1 RGEGLSALTRMLE
14 AEKQLGYVSE
24 VRQAVR
30 YAAADLKGEPLPGFC
45 LPKGIAPILPLF
57 REAILNGLPEEKE
70 NAALMLGEIIKLTTA
85 AAIQPSVV
93 HITGP
98 LIRILGDRFN
108 SSVKAAVLETL
119 ALLLSKVGV
128 MLKQFLP
135 QLQTTFVKGL
145 SDANRPVRIK
155 AGLALSQLVL
165 IHTRADPLFLEVHNG
180 VKNADDLSVKETMLQ
195 ALRSVIT
202 NGGDKMSEQLALT
215 VLAML
220 TCPALLAHPEDPPR
234 SGAGGCLGA
243 LLHCLPTAHRD
254 AALLHHVLA
263 AGNPTSQSTQ
273 ANEDWLLTHGR
284 SCALF
289 VALKETPDQIYQDH
303 FEEKIDKAL
312 LGYLSSDK
320 IPIVCNGIRGIGYLI
335 CHLLKKDKPVP
346 PNILSQFVRVS

>member
-1 RGEGLSALTRMLE
+1 M
-14 AEKQLGYVSE
+14 
-24 VRQAVR
+24 
-30 YAAADLKGEPLPGFC
+30 
-45 LPKGIAPILPLF
+45 
-57 REAILNGLPEEKE
+57 
-70 NAALMLGEIIKLTTA
+70 
-85 AAIQPSVV
+85 
-93 HITGP
+93 
-98 LIRILGDRFN
+98 
-108 SSVKAAVLETL
+108 
-119 ALLLSKVGV
+119 
-128 MLKQFLP
+128 
-135 QLQTTFVKGL
+135 
-145 SDANRPVRIK
+145 SDPNRSVRIK

-180 VKNADDLSVKETMLQ
+180 VKNAEDLTVKETMLQ

-243 LLHCLPTAHRD
+243 LLHCLAPAHRD

-263 AGNPTSQSTQ
+263 AGNPTQSAAT
-273 ANEDWLLTHGR
+273 EDWLLTHGR

-289 VALKETPDQIYQDH
+289 VALKETPDQVYRDH

-312 LGYLSSDK
+312 LGYLASDK

-335 CHLLKKDKPVP
+335 RYLLEKDRPVP
-346 PNILSQFVRVS
+346 PNILSQFVRVSSNIVETLFCNTIAAVCFITEYLGVSTHRNNIALVWRRAK